1 MQNHQRILLD
11 ILASALFRRPMT
23 PPDVKDWGAVMRE
36 AQAQAVLPLVVS
48 TAKGWLPPELRKK
61 WEFIRMQ
68 AYIKNMEVIAAH
80 GDIHQRMTKYGIP
93 YVILKGCAS
102 ARYYPHPDLRTMG
115 DVDFLVEKSD
125 LEHCEQQLLN
135 DGMKRVDDGQ
145 HGYHRRYL
153 YQEMPYELHWE
164 APMIPRIGGDQIR
177 AALADIIRTACTVRD
192 GAWEYCVPD
201 NFHHGMVLLLHTAGH
216 MTAEGIGLRHLC
228 DWAVYIDSMTD
239 AFVLGELAP
248 RLRDCGLW
256 EFARVL
262 TAISSRFLGAKE
274 RTWATGINTE
284 LLDKL
289 MDDILAGGNFGL
301 KEKHRQKYASLTRN
315 AETRQMSDRSVA
327 SSFAAALDH
336 SAGWWFPGL
345 HKRALTRPLAWVLVS
360 GRHLY
365 LVAKG
370 KRIPVRL
377 WKDGKIM
384 RTRKELFRQLR
395 LFEKE
400 SE

>member
-1 MQNHQRILLD
+1 MQNHQSILLD
-11 ILASALFRRPMT
+11 ILASGLFRRSMT
-23 PPDVKDWGAVMRE
+23 PPDVVDWEAVMRE

-48 TAKGWLPPELRKK
+48 TAKPWLPPELRKK

-68 AYIKNMEVIAAH
+68 AYTKNMEVIAAH
-80 GDIHQRMTKYGIP
+80 GDIHQRMMKYGIP

-115 DVDFLVEKSD
+115 DVDFLVEKSK

-135 DGMKRVDDGQ
+135 DGMKRVDDGT
-145 HGYHRRYL
+145 HGHHRRYTF
-153 YQEMPYELHWE
+153 QGIAYELHWE
-164 APMIPRIGGDQIR
+164 APMIPKIGGDQIR
-177 AALADIIRTACTVRD
+177 IALADIIPTACTFWD
-192 GAWEYCVPD
+192 EAWEYCVPD
-201 NFHHGMVLLLHTAGH
+201 DFHHGMVLLLHTAGH

-228 DWAVYIDSMTD
+228 DWAVYIDRMSD
-239 AFVLGELAP
+239 AFVLWELAP

-274 RTWATGINTE
+274 RTWTTGINTE
-284 LLDKL
+284 LLDKP

-301 KEKHRQKYASLTRN
+301 KEKYRQNYTVLTRDL
-315 AETRQMSDRSVA
+315 ETRKMSDRSFV
-327 SSFAAALDH
+327 SSFAVALDH
-336 SAGWWFPGL
+336 SAAWWYPGL
-345 HKRALTRPLAWVLVS
+345 HKRVFSRPLAWLLVS
-360 GRHLY
+360 GKHLY
-365 LVAKG
+365 HIAKG
-370 KRIPVRL
+370 QRIPVRL
-377 WKDGKIM
+377 RKDRVIM
-384 RTRKELFRQLR
+384 RKRKELFRQLK